1 MQHAKQE
8 TWKELLL
15 LLSEGNF
22 EKHTPGRHNKHTH
35 THTHTKVGKQ
45 QYNFFSLPRAKH
57 PTDLLIGRYSP
68 LLAPGSSTSLS
79 VSGGLFVCLFAVR
92 AIENKR
98 QIILEIE

>member
-1 MQHAKQE
+1 MQSKRPERSFSYYYLKAI
-8 TWKELLL
+8 
-15 LLSEGNF
+15 SRN
-22 EKHTPGRHNKHTH
+22 TPRKDTTN

-57 PTDLLIGRYSP
+57 PTDLLIDRYSP
-68 LLAPGSSTSLS
+68 LLAPDSSTSLS
-79 VSGGLFVCLFAVR
+79 VTGGLFVCLFAVR